1 MKKIVTLFTCLV
13 STLFCFSQYYEEI
26 NIDVFTIAN
35 NGDLYLC
42 ADDENLLGVIIHGEP
57 NCANPTWNWYYNY
70 PSYET
75 IHADS
80 IVILNNHEEQCLE
93 YGYIGCD
100 ITTGFNIYYVHT
112 LQYEQPITNPIVWK
126 RLSESAHLLAPWNSA
141 PCYTTWPNKMF
152 LWSTGEEAKHIVV
165 TNPGTYS
172 VIFNHPCGSATY
184 SVEVR
189 DNVELYRATVDLRTN
204 KNKVT
209 WLATPE
215 QTEYIT
221 EVKVYR
227 DGNLVGTAPYANGY
241 FLDAIGSDAAA
252 RTYQILGVSVEGEDC
267 PIASYQ
273 KGTIHTTYYL
283 DVNNDLNMTW
293 NAPYIQEET
302 EGQLTGYQ
310 IYKYNP
316 ATEELTLIDE
326 VNTTITN
333 YTCSA
338 NAFVGGRAILAATFD
353 RVSRPS
359 GGDGQ
364 RPEGA
369 DEVETRSFSN
379 LSENMFTV
387 VEQNDVADFSV
398 YPNPANGAF
407 TVEGAKE
414 VTVYNTLGQVVA
426 TSRSEEGT
434 HTFTLPLGIYFVKA
448 EGGMVKKVVVE

>member
-1 MKKIVTLFTCLV
+1 MVFALLISWYILG
-13 STLFCFSQYYEEI
+13 FSQSYDTLHVENISQDEI
-26 NIDVFTIAN
+26 FLKCENDN
-35 NGDLYLC
+35 NF
-42 ADDENLLGVIIHGEP
+42 LGFIIYSEP
-57 NCANPTWNWYYNY
+57 NCESTWFYIYCDEFTIDEQNIDSVIINKEMLSTIIGTTFHYYGCETNVTCYFWLLPSNALENPFE
-70 PSYET
+70 S
-75 IHADS
+75 S
-80 IVILNNHEEQCLE
+80 IIWKRQNASIILSARP
-93 YGYIGCD
+93 GCD
-100 ITTGFNIYYVHT
+100 Y
-112 LQYEQPITNPIVWK
+112 
-126 RLSESAHLLAPWNSA
+126 
-141 PCYTTWPNKMF
+141 
-152 LWSTGEEAKHIVV
+152 LWSTNETTRDINV
-165 TNPGTYS
+165 TIPGVYS
-172 VIFNHPCGSATY
+172 VTQTNDCGSATY

-215 QTEYIT
+215 QAEYIT

-227 DGNLVGTAPYANGY
+227 DGNLVGTVPYANGY

-252 RTYQILGVSVEGEDC
+252 RTYQIVGVSVEGEDC

-293 NAPYIQEET
+293 NAPYIQEEA

-326 VNTTITN
+326 VNATITN

-353 RVSRPS
+353 RVSPPS

-369 DEVETRSFSN
+369 DGLETRSFSN
-379 LSENMFTV
+379 LSENMFAVGEETMA
-387 VEQNDVADFSV
+387 NFKV
-398 YPNPANGAF
+398 YPNPAKGAF

-426 TSRSEEGT
+426 TNRSEEET
-434 HTFTLPLGIYFVKA
+434 HSFSLPSGIYFIKA
-448 EGGMVKKVVVE
+448 DEMVKKVVVE

>member
-1 MKKIVTLFTCLV
+1 MKKKLFTI
-13 STLFCFSQYYEEI
+13 LFSFVFLSLNAQYYETLYVEELI
-26 NIDVFTIAN
+26 NGNSVGYCCAN
-35 NGDLYLC
+35 DEFLGVIIYGTDCPNQTWSL
-42 ADDENLLGVIIHGEP
+42 ENLLGGPGI
-57 NCANPTWNWYYNY
+57 
-70 PSYET
+70 YEENV
-75 IHADS
+75 DS
-80 IVILNNHEEQCLE
+80 IIISNSHEVQWYDL
-93 YGYIGCD
+93 YYVGCD
-100 ITTGFNIYYVHT
+100 IHVYYS
-112 LQYEQPITNPIVWK
+112 LYFALLPPENPFIEPFVWK
-126 RLSESAHLLAPWNSA
+126 RPRESVTLESYENGS
-141 PCYTTWPNKMF
+141 
-152 LWSTGEEAKHIVV
+152 WSTGEVGDEIEVSES
-165 TNPGTYS
+165 GIYS
-172 VIFNHPCGSATY
+172 ITLTGPCGSATY

-215 QTEYIT
+215 QAEYIT

-227 DGNLVGTAPYANGY
+227 DGTFVGTAPYANGY

-252 RTYQILGVSVEGEDC
+252 RTYQIVGVSVEGEDC

-273 KGTIHTTYYL
+273 KGTIHTTYYQ

-293 NAPYIQEET
+293 NAPYIQEEA

-353 RVSRPS
+353 RVSPPS

-369 DEVETRSFSN
+369 DGLETRSFSN
-379 LSENMFTV
+379 LSENMFAVGEETIV
-387 VEQNDVADFSV
+387 NFKV
-398 YPNPANGAF
+398 YPNPAKGAF
-407 TVEGAKE
+407 TVEGAQE
-414 VTVYNTLGQVVA
+414 VTVYNTLGQAVA

-434 HTFTLPLGIYFVKA
+434 HTFTLPPGIYFIKSD
-448 EGGMVKKVVVE
+448 EMVKKVVVE

>member
-1 MKKIVTLFTCLV
+1 MKNFVFVFMFVLCSLFGKAQQYDVLYVEELYNGTQSSSYC
-13 STLFCFSQYYEEI
+13 ST
-26 NIDVFTIAN
+26 N
-35 NGDLYLC
+35 
-42 ADDENLLGVIIHGEP
+42 DELLGVIIYGVG
-57 NCANPTWNWYYNY
+57 NY
-70 PSYET
+70 CSDQVWWVEDFT
-75 IHADS
+75 GMVIDGVNTDS
-80 IVILNNHEEQCLE
+80 IIINNPHELHSFQFT
-93 YGYIGCD
+93 ITGCYD
-100 ITTGFNIYYVHT
+100 GGIPFFEFSFT
-112 LQYEQPITNPIVWK
+112 LLFTVQVGNPFFEPFIWK
-126 RLSESAHLLAPWNSA
+126 RENEEITLTAPMA
-141 PCYTTWPNKMF
+141 FHPI
-152 LWSTGEEAKHIVV
+152 WSTGETTPIIEV
-165 TNPGTYS
+165 TEPGIYS
-172 VIFNHPCGSATY
+172 VTLTNECGPVTY

-215 QTEYIT
+215 QAEYIT

-252 RTYQILGVSVEGEDC
+252 RTYQIVGVSVEGEDC

-293 NAPYIQEET
+293 NAPYIQEEA
-302 EGQLTGYQ
+302 EGQLIGYQ
-310 IYKYNP
+310 IYKYDP

-353 RVSRPS
+353 RVSPPS

-369 DEVETRSFSN
+369 ETRSFSN
-379 LSENMFTV
+379 LSENMFAVGEETMA
-387 VEQNDVADFSV
+387 NFKV
-398 YPNPANGAF
+398 YPNPAKGAF

-414 VTVYNTLGQVVA
+414 VAVYNTLGQAVA
-426 TSRSEEGT
+426 TSHSEEET
-434 HTFTLPLGIYFVKA
+434 HSFSLPSGVYFIKA
-448 EGGMVKKVVVE
+448 DERVKKMVVE

>member
-1 MKKIVTLFTCLV
+1 MLVINTLIGQAQDYETLHIEDLYDFSEYWYCANHNIEGVIVYGEMGCEDKIWFLNNTPIATNDSIIIENPGENAYFEV
-13 STLFCFSQYYEEI
+13 YYE
-26 NIDVFTIAN
+26 
-35 NGDLYLC
+35 
-42 ADDENLLGVIIHGEP
+42 
-57 NCANPTWNWYYNY
+57 
-70 PSYET
+70 
-75 IHADS
+75 
-80 IVILNNHEEQCLE
+80 
-93 YGYIGCD
+93 GCD
-100 ITTGFNIYYVHT
+100 ITNIVVFINFT
-112 LQYEQPITNPIVWK
+112 LPPNNPFEETIIWKLKNEFITLNAK
-126 RLSESAHLLAPWNSA
+126 NEG
-141 PCYTTWPNKMF
+141 
-152 LWSTGEEAKHIVV
+152 LWSTGEYVESIEVSE
-165 TNPGTYS
+165 PGNYS
-172 VIFNHPCGSATY
+172 VTLTSECGSQATY

-215 QTEYIT
+215 QAEYIT

-252 RTYQILGVSVEGEDC
+252 RTYQIVGVSVEGEDC

-293 NAPYIQEET
+293 NAPYIQEEA

-369 DEVETRSFSN
+369 DGLETRSFSN
-379 LSENMFTV
+379 LSENMFAVGEETMT
-387 VEQNDVADFSV
+387 NFKV
-398 YPNPANGAF
+398 YPNPAKGAF

-414 VTVYNTLGQVVA
+414 VAVYNTLGQAVA
-426 TSRSEEGT
+426 TNRSDNGT
-434 HTFTLPLGIYFVKA
+434 HTFALPSGLYFIKA
-448 EGGMVKKVVVE
+448 DEMVKKVVVE

>member
-1 MKKIVTLFTCLV
+1 MKKNVILMLFVIIGLTNIGFSQNYEVLYMCDFTSFHHCITDDSFDGIIVYGEENCDNQSWYVTMHNEHGATVFLEEENVNFIIIDKTDKEASFKIEYTGCSFNCTRSYEFWDTFTDENPFIEPIIWKHKNESVTL
-13 STLFCFSQYYEEI
+13 
-26 NIDVFTIAN
+26 D
-35 NGDLYLC
+35 
-42 ADDENLLGVIIHGEP
+42 
-57 NCANPTWNWYYNY
+57 ANPNY
-70 PSYET
+70 
-75 IHADS
+75 ADCS
-80 IVILNNHEEQCLE
+80 C
-93 YGYIGCD
+93 
-100 ITTGFNIYYVHT
+100 
-112 LQYEQPITNPIVWK
+112 
-126 RLSESAHLLAPWNSA
+126 
-141 PCYTTWPNKMF
+141 
-152 LWSTGEEAKHIVV
+152 LWSTGEATEIIEVSE
-165 TNPGTYS
+165 PGTYS
-172 VIFNHPCGSATY
+172 VTLTDDCGSATY

-215 QTEYIT
+215 QAEYIT

-252 RTYQILGVSVEGEDC
+252 RTYQIVGVSVEGEDC

-293 NAPYIQEET
+293 NAPYIQEEA
-302 EGQLTGYQ
+302 EGQLIGYQ
-310 IYKYNP
+310 IYKYDP

-353 RVSRPS
+353 RVSPPS

-369 DEVETRSFSN
+369 DGLETRSFSN
-379 LSENMFTV
+379 LSENMFAVGEETMT
-387 VEQNDVADFSV
+387 NFKV

-414 VTVYNTLGQVVA
+414 VTVYNTLGQAVA
-426 TSRSEEGT
+426 TSHSEEGR
-434 HTFTLPLGIYFVKA
+434 HSFSLPSGVYFVKA
-448 EGGMVKKVVVE
+448 DERVKKVVVE

>member
-1 MKKIVTLFTCLV
+1 MAF
-13 STLFCFSQYYEEI
+13 
-26 NIDVFTIAN
+26 
-35 NGDLYLC
+35 
-42 ADDENLLGVIIHGEP
+42 H
-57 NCANPTWNWYYNY
+57 
-70 PSYET
+70 
-75 IHADS
+75 
-80 IVILNNHEEQCLE
+80 
-93 YGYIGCD
+93 
-100 ITTGFNIYYVHT
+100 
-112 LQYEQPITNPIVWK
+112 PI
-126 RLSESAHLLAPWNSA
+126 
-141 PCYTTWPNKMF
+141 
-152 LWSTGEEAKHIVV
+152 WSTGETTPIIEV
-165 TNPGTYS
+165 TEPGIYS
-172 VIFNHPCGSATY
+172 VTLTNECGPVTY

-215 QTEYIT
+215 QAEYIT

-252 RTYQILGVSVEGEDC
+252 RTYQIVGVSVEGEDC

-293 NAPYIQEET
+293 NAPYIQEEA

-353 RVSRPS
+353 RVSPPS

-369 DEVETRSFSN
+369 DGLETRSFSN
-379 LSENMFTV
+379 LSENMFAVGEETMI
-387 VEQNDVADFSV
+387 NFKV

-414 VTVYNTLGQVVA
+414 VTVYNTLGQAVA

-434 HTFTLPLGIYFVKA
+434 HSFSLPSGIYFIKA
-448 EGGMVKKVVVE
+448 NERVKKVVVE

>member
-1 MKKIVTLFTCLV
+1 MKRLLTIMFVVVVMCA
-13 STLFCFSQYYEEI
+13 QAQHYEILHVE
-26 NIDVFTIAN
+26 
-35 NGDLYLC
+35 
-42 ADDENLLGVIIHGEP
+42 DENFNGMHFYCFDDAVSGLIIFGETDCGAHWFVTTHGGYDFPFEF
-57 NCANPTWNWYYNY
+57 NNM
-70 PSYET
+70 
-75 IHADS
+75 DS
-80 IVILNNHEEQCLE
+80 IVLPNPHNGGVWFEIQ
-93 YGYIGCD
+93 YDGCE
-100 ITTGFNIYYVHT
+100 INTVTVVN
-112 LQYEQPITNPIVWK
+112 ITNPPLNPFTESIVWA
-126 RLSESAHLLAPWNSA
+126 RENGYESVSLDAGYWGES
-141 PCYTTWPNKMF
+141 Y
-152 LWSTGEEAKHIVV
+152 LWSTGETNQTIVV
-165 TNPGTYS
+165 TEPGVYS
-172 VIFNHPCGSATY
+172 VTITNDCGSATY

-215 QTEYIT
+215 QAEYIT

-252 RTYQILGVSVEGEDC
+252 RTYQIVGVSVEGEDC

-293 NAPYIQEET
+293 NAPYIQEEA
-302 EGQLTGYQ
+302 EGQLIGYQ
-310 IYKYNP
+310 IYKYDP

-353 RVSRPS
+353 RVSPPS

-369 DEVETRSFSN
+369 ETRSFSN
-379 LSENMFTV
+379 LSENMFAVGEETMA
-387 VEQNDVADFSV
+387 NFKV
-398 YPNPANGAF
+398 YPNPAKGAF

-414 VTVYNTLGQVVA
+414 VAVYNTLGQAVA
-426 TSRSEEGT
+426 TSHSEEET
-434 HTFTLPLGIYFVKA
+434 HSFSLPSGVYFIKA
-448 EGGMVKKVVVE
+448 DERVKKMVVE

>member
-1 MKKIVTLFTCLV
+1 MKKIVFALV
-13 STLFCFSQYYEEI
+13 ILI
-26 NIDVFTIAN
+26 NALVGNAQN
-35 NGDLYLC
+35 Y
-42 ADDENLLGVIIHGEP
+42 ENLYVDGMIYDYCDNNNLDGFIIHGETECNNHWSIVNEVYVGDSATYYFEYE
-57 NCANPTWNWYYNY
+57 NC
-70 PSYET
+70 
-75 IHADS
+75 DS
-80 IVILNNHEEQCLE
+80 IIIQNNHRKEAFF
-93 YGYIGCD
+93 I
-100 ITTGFNIYYVHT
+100 
-112 LQYEQPITNPIVWK
+112 QYEGCSIISESLIIIINVAPGNPFTEPIIWK
-126 RLSESAHLLAPWNSA
+126 RQGLASTLN
-141 PCYTTWPNKMF
+141 CDNNGYYDYDC
-152 LWSTGEEAKHIVV
+152 LWSTGETTPSIEVSE
-165 TNPGTYS
+165 PGTYS
-172 VIFNHPCGSATY
+172 VTLTNDCGSATY

-215 QTEYIT
+215 QAEYIT

-252 RTYQILGVSVEGEDC
+252 RTYQIVGVSVEGEDC

-293 NAPYIQEET
+293 NAPYIQEEA
-302 EGQLTGYQ
+302 EGQLIGYQ
-310 IYKYNP
+310 IYKYDP

-353 RVSRPS
+353 RVSPPS

-369 DEVETRSFSN
+369 DGLETRSFSN
-379 LSENMFTV
+379 LSENMFAVGEETMT
-387 VEQNDVADFSV
+387 NFKV

-414 VTVYNTLGQVVA
+414 VTVYNTLGQAVA
-426 TSRSEEGT
+426 TSHSEEGR
-434 HTFTLPLGIYFVKA
+434 HSFSLPSGVYFVKA
-448 EGGMVKKVVVE
+448 DERVKKVVVE

>member
-1 MKKIVTLFTCLV
+1 MKKLYFVLIAILGVANIGL
-13 STLFCFSQYYEEI
+13 SQNY
-26 NIDVFTIAN
+26 DVLYVGHFNARFYCAN
-35 NGDLYLC
+35 
-42 ADDENLLGVIIHGEP
+42 DDNLTGVIIHGED
-57 NCANPTWNWYYNY
+57 NCDNQTWYVTVLN
-70 PSYET
+70 SFGEET
-75 IHADS
+75 VFIDEQNIDS
-80 IVILNNHEEQCLE
+80 IIIPTPHEWAIYNLS
-93 YGYIGCD
+93 YNGCEINCYSGICFE
-100 ITTGFNIYYVHT
+100 ITYTNENPFV
-112 LQYEQPITNPIVWK
+112 EPIIWK
-126 RLSESAHLLAPWNSA
+126 RKNELTEIETVHSS
-141 PCYTTWPNKMF
+141 PNTMF
-152 LWSTGEEAKHIVV
+152 TWSTGETGRTITVDE
-165 TNPGTYS
+165 PGIYS
-172 VIFNHPCGSATY
+172 VTLSDDCGSATY

-215 QTEYIT
+215 QAEYIT

-252 RTYQILGVSVEGEDC
+252 RTYQIVGVSVEGDDC

-293 NAPYIQEET
+293 NAPYIQEEA

-326 VNTTITN
+326 VNATITN

-353 RVSRPS
+353 RVSPPS

-369 DEVETRSFSN
+369 ESRSFSN
-379 LSENMFTV
+379 PSENMFAVSEETLV
-387 VEQNDVADFSV
+387 NFKV
-398 YPNPANGAF
+398 YPNPTNGAF
-407 TVEGAKE
+407 TIEGVKD
-414 VTVYNTLGQVVA
+414 VTVYNTLGQAVA
-426 TSRSEEGT
+426 SSRSEEGT
-434 HTFTLPLGIYFVKA
+434 HTFTLQTGIYFVKSN
-448 EGGMVKKVVVE
+448 EDVVKKVVVE

>member
-1 MKKIVTLFTCLV
+1 MKKILFILLTVSGLLAQAQHFEAIQLDELPDGVTIFSGTYCFDNAV
-13 STLFCFSQYYEEI
+13 SGIIVYGKNGCDSHWEI
-26 NIDVFTIAN
+26 VDSAN
-35 NGDLYLC
+35 NTQVLD
-42 ADDENLLGVIIHGEP
+42 NV
-57 NCANPTWNWYYNY
+57 
-70 PSYET
+70 
-75 IHADS
+75 DS
-80 IVILNNHEEQCLE
+80 IVLYNHQVPDM
-93 YGYIGCD
+93 YNITYTGC
-100 ITTGFNIYYVHT
+100 TTNLLLLIHIHT
-112 LQYEQPITNPIVWK
+112 SPQSPFAEPTTWK
-126 RLSESAHLLAPWNSA
+126 RQNESITLESGG
-141 PCYTTWPNKMF
+141 YDGV
-152 LWSTGEEAKHIVV
+152 WSTGEVAESITVSA
-165 TNPGTYS
+165 PGTYS
-172 VIFNHPCGSATY
+172 VTLTNDCGSATY

-215 QTEYIT
+215 QAEYIT

-252 RTYQILGVSVEGEDC
+252 RTYQIVGVSVEGDDC

-293 NAPYIQEET
+293 NAPYIQEEA

-338 NAFVGGRAILAATFD
+338 NAFFGGRALLAATFD
-353 RVSRPS
+353 RVSPPS

-364 RPEGA
+364 RPAGA
-369 DEVETRSFSN
+369 ESRSFSN
-379 LSENMFTV
+379 PSENMFAVGEETLV
-387 VEQNDVADFSV
+387 NFKV
-398 YPNPANGAF
+398 YPNPTNGAF
-407 TVEGAKE
+407 TIEGVKD
-414 VTVYNTLGQVVA
+414 VTVYNTLGQAVA
-426 TSRSEEGT
+426 SSRSEVGT
-434 HTFTLPLGIYFVKA
+434 HTFTLQTGIYFVKSN
-448 EGGMVKKVVVE
+448 EGVVKKVVVE